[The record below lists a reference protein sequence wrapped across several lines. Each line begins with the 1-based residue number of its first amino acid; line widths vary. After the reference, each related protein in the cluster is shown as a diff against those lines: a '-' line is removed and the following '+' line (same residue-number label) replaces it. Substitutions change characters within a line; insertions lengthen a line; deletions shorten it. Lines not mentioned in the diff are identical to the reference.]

1 MKPSKLKIRFLAK
14 GYSPTNWCKAF
25 GFDTRTLYELF
36 EGKITSTALSQTG
49 AVTVRQAIII
59 KLKAQGVWI
68 GPYPWEKDF
77 DIKIHL

>member
-1 MKPSKLKIRFLAK
+1 MKLSKLKIRFLAK
-14 GYSPTNWCKAF
+14 GYSPQNWCKAF

-36 EGKITSTALSQTG
+36 EGKITSTPLCPTG
-49 AVTVRQAIII
+49 AITKRQAIII

-68 GPYPWEKDF
+68 GPYPWDTDF